1 MDLPCFQISKTCDL
15 LPELDGFTSQNSWC
29 ICTFHQTFMLCHWLH
44 QDKTSLFKEWFSLL
58 SFYFTFQ
65 LQDLHMCTC
74 KGFIPS
80 TWCFNSDCL
89 AWLSLWAMP
98 EWAENFS
105 FAKSTTVCTNPVI
118 VIIIIFFFFYNWRFY
133 FIKKNSNESDLC
145 YPKHSF
151 IGKEDLG

>member
-29 ICTFHQTFMLCHWLH
+29 ICTFHQRFMLCHWLH
-44 QDKTSLFKEWFSLL
+44 QDKATLFKEWFSLP

-65 LQDLHMCTC
+65 VQDLHMCTC

-89 AWLSLWAMP
+89 ARLSLWAMP

-118 VIIIIFFFFYNWRFY
+118 VIIIIFFFFTTEG
-133 FIKKNSNESDLC
+133 FISLKKNSNESDLC